1 MTSKVQVTKK
11 MDFIK
16 FKNLLFKGCNQE
28 NEKTTLRMVEDILQI
43 TELIKDLYL
52 EYMKISEKDK

>member
-1 MTSKVQVTKK
+1 

-16 FKNLLFKGCNQE
+16 FKNLIFKGCNQE